1 MRQNYLTLREA
12 LASHRLDALV
22 RQEETRGVELVN
34 GSELERALALL
45 ITIQRRPEAR
55 SFRHLGAARDESVF
69 ARVEGEAQSRIGI
82 VTAQV
87 PRPSL
92 GLIGLAPNLQR
103 DDRVWRI
110 DAAC

>member
-1 MRQNYLTLREA
+1 MASFASWFTIVMKLD
-12 LASHRLDALV
+12 LA
-22 RQEETRGVELVN
+22 VEDWN
-34 GSELERALALL
+34 
-45 ITIQRRPEAR
+45 
-55 SFRHLGAARDESVF
+55 VF
-69 ARVEGEAQSRIGI
+69 ARVQGEAQSRIGI